1 MYEESENGV
10 NHARKASY
18 SQLMKVFFFFF
29 FAIKKLGDL
38 GKGVAQ

>member
-18 SQLMKVFFFFF
+18 SQLMKVFFFF
-29 FAIKKLGDL
+29 AIKKLGDL